1 MKYVSS
7 SSHHILRQNQN
18 ATSDFNLKQTPG
30 GLIKYRIKKIG
41 KQKISAD
48 TPKQDSKRGIFSCI

>member
-1 MKYVSS
+1 MEFVSS
-7 SSHHILRQNQN
+7 SQHILRQNQN

-30 GLIKYRIKKIG
+30 GFIRYRIKTG
-41 KQKISAD
+41 KQKINAD